1 MQKTSSVSVGIDV
14 GTTTVR
20 AVIGVIGDDQT
31 APTIVGAGSAP
42 NHGMRKGTVIHV
54 EEVASAITQAVEE
67 AERISGQHV
76 DAATIS
82 VNGNHIIGLNSK
94 GVIAISSANRE
105 ISVEDLERVEEAATV
120 VQLPPNRE
128 ILQVFAKSYAL
139 DGQENI
145 KEPLGMSGVRLEV
158 DAHIVTAA
166 TPAVKN
172 IDRTMEVAQIA
183 TNHHIVAGLAAA
195 ESVLDEKQRE
205 SGTAVVDLGA
215 STTNL
220 VVYEDDD
227 VQHVAVLPVGSNNLT
242 NDLAIGLRTDL
253 TVAEEVKLKYA
264 SAIPSEKKMPKM
276 VNVTIGEETH
286 QFEREVIDEIVG
298 ARLDELFDLVDR
310 ELRKINRS
318 GKLPGGIVLVGGGS
332 LLPGIEDYVREV
344 LALPARVAKPTNYSG
359 IIDTTDT
366 PAYASAVGLMMLDM
380 QFSGFRDSRPGVKGL
395 VNLGDNT
402 TLRSVKGFLKRFK
415 T

>member
-1 MQKTSSVSVGIDV
+1 MQKSSSVSVGIDI

-20 AVIGVIGDDQT
+20 AVIGVAGEDQA

-42 NHGMRKGTVIHV
+42 NRGMRKGTVIHV

-76 DAATIS
+76 NAATIS
-82 VNGNHIIGLNSK
+82 VNGTHIIGLNSK
-94 GVIAISSANRE
+94 GVIAISSSSKE
-105 ISVEDLERVEEAATV
+105 IMIDDLERVEEAATV

-128 ILQVFAKSYAL
+128 ILQVFAKSYSL

-172 IDRTMEVAQIA
+172 IDRTMEVARIDV
-183 TNHHIVAGLAAA
+183 NHHIVAGLASA
-195 ESVLDEKQRE
+195 ESVLDSKQRE
-205 SGTAVVDLGA
+205 SGTAVLDFGA
-215 STTNL
+215 TTTNL
-220 VVYEDDD
+220 IVFEEDD

-253 TVAEEVKLKYA
+253 EVAEVVKLKYA
-264 SAIPSEKKMPKM
+264 SAIPSEKKQPRL
-276 VNVTIGEETH
+276 VNVEVGEETY
-286 QFEREVIDEIVG
+286 QFEREVIDEIVQ
-298 ARLDELFDLVDR
+298 ARLEELFELVDR
-310 ELRKINRS
+310 ELKKINRS

-332 LLPGIEDYVREV
+332 LLPGIADYVREV
-344 LALPARVAKPTNYSG
+344 LELPARVSKPRNYSG

-366 PAYASAVGLMMLDM
+366 PAYATAVGLMMLDM
-380 QFSGFRDSRPGVKGL
+380 QFGEFANAGPRIKGL
-395 VNLGDNT
+395 VSLGDST
-402 TLRSVKGFLKRFK
+402 TLNSVKGFLKRFK